1 MKDQMT
7 IAVEL
12 AIKYHEGQEYG
23 DSGLPYIYHL
33 KCVDD
38 LVIAAYAPKDRT
50 HSEPYSKHPG
60 DEMDNLRAVA
70 FLHDIL
76 EDTECTVPDLY
87 DAGLNDLVVYAVV
100 AITKYP
106 DLRYEDYL
114 QFVINNPLALKVKI
128 ADTATNLAH
137 SVLDQNQRRIDKYIK
152 QLNILKGF
160 ESL

>member
-76 EDTECTVPDLY
+76 EDTECKIDDLHS
-87 DAGLNDLVVYAVV
+87 AGINDDVIWAVI
-100 AITKYP
+100 AITK
-106 DLRYEDYL
+106 DYSKSYKDYI
-114 QFVINNPLALKVKI
+114 VEVRSNDLALKVKLC
-128 ADTATNLAH
+128 DTSTNLAH